1 MKKLLLALFL
11 VFTLPLSAEE
21 QPAVPTADEQAAAL
35 INAQEW
41 FRLEA
46 CYPEIRDELS
56 PFVRLLCEA
65 SLGSHFNRLPE
76 SCNAIGTLLNDYQQE
91 LFADPAPGTI
101 IPLETSNRAITG
113 YIRQKPG
120 SRKGFAILGNSDMN
134 NPQPL
139 TLPHSSATTDLIS
152 GQPLPEILR
161 PAQVVAYKI

>member
-91 LFADPAPGTI
+91 LFADP
-101 IPLETSNRAITG
+101 E
-113 YIRQKPG
+113 G
-120 SRKGFAILGNSDMN
+120 SMLGWLLS
-134 NPQPL
+134 L
-139 TLPHSSATTDLIS
+139 SLIH
-152 GQPLPEILR
+152 I
-161 PAQVVAYKI
+161 